1 MMQLQD
7 SVNDIGDV
15 LKNLVGEF
23 ASWRQSVE
31 ARLPHAQP
39 SNQIMNIASPE
50 AGFAAPSR
58 DQNGSRFPT
67 PAQGRSQMR
76 RISNMKAE
84 SPSMAHGQMSPT
96 AGQALT
102 PIKQV
107 SC

>member
-58 DQNGSRFPT
+58 DKEGARCAASVT
-67 PAQGRSQMR
+67 
-76 RISNMKAE
+76 
-84 SPSMAHGQMSPT
+84 
-96 AGQALT
+96 
-102 PIKQV
+102 
-107 SC
+107 